1 MDIIFYEGVKFVL
14 SADVLSSNL
23 KSVAPRGNQLA
34 VLSWND
40 TITDIV
46 KDLLFL

>member
-1 MDIIFYEGVKFVL
+1 MNML
-14 SADVLSSNL
+14 LPADVLSANL

-40 TITDIV
+40 TITDVV